1 MSKEFKRMQQLAG
14 INEIK
19 VIPGGG
25 FAKVLD
31 EYIKSVL
38 TQEEYYQDDPEAVE
52 YLASLKS
59 YPKVKTADETAK
71 KIEEIDDKLTELSGA
86 YLGEF
91 YSEAVL
97 EPLVNIGQELP
108 NLKPAIRQI
117 IEILHKLYN
126 QNETDIQDY
135 NEYISSQWHESRMYQ
150 DILNLYI
157 RHTYVQNF
165 KLLATHEGEI
175 LKYINSLNN
184 FPPKVNSLEELASA
198 IVTINDKI
206 FELKADPFSYD
217 GVDVI
222 LNKIAAFNS
231 KYKSIIDALLGD
243 DDLL

>member
-38 TQEEYYQDDPEAVE
+38 TQEEYYQDEPEAVE
-52 YLASLKS
+52 YFASLKS
-59 YPKVKTADETAK
+59 YPEVKTADETAE
-71 KIEEIDDKLTELSGA
+71 KIEEIDNTLTELSGA

-97 EPLVNIGQELP
+97 GPLVDIGKKFP
-108 NLKPAIRQI
+108 NLKLAIKQI
-117 IEILHKLYN
+117 IEILHKLYDID
-126 QNETDIQDY
+126 ETDIQDY
-135 NEYISSQWHESRMYQ
+135 NEYISNQWHENRIYQ
-150 DILNLYI
+150 DILDLYI

-165 KLLATHEGEI
+165 RLLATHEGEI

-198 IVTINDKI
+198 IVTINNKI
-206 FELKADPFSYD
+206 SELKADPFSYD

-222 LNKIAAFNS
+222 LNKIAASNPQ
-231 KYKSIIDALLGD
+231 YKSIIDTLLGD